1 MKLETLTLTMYM
13 LYQATRTMKQTN
25 TPTLNSTETRKAHRD
40 IKYEGHVTSQYT
52 FCCPSAALSPGVLI
66 GGNYSRS
73 LHSCVGAQC

>member
-52 FCCPSAALSPGVLI
+52 FLSPSAAFGPGVWT
-66 GGNYSRS
+66 GG
-73 LHSCVGAQC
+73 H